1 MPGTIVGRSLR
12 LLLGVGL
19 GLAVWLALR
28 LPVLERDM
36 AALHAAPAPLLP
48 TAEAPPLPAAT
59 ANARFL
65 PVAAVTGA
73 AAARDVAV
81 AEVAVAQAALELA
94 QARLRLVQIEAGM
107 PVARPHVSV
116 RPEPIPGPAYRW
128 SYAPR
133 VAAAPRVA
141 HNPVMLAM
149 AASAVPAD
157 PAATAVP
164 PPQAAPAPAPLPA
177 SLPAGAGHD
186 LATAAYA
193 RLSAGDRRGAVAL
206 FDAALA
212 TDPVPEDATLRPV
225 WTAERR
231 RLVRR
236 WSGDAYT
243 LLRDPGPAGPA
254 ASPVLGG
261 GQSGGTLAWT
271 LDPLARRPLA
281 VVARY
286 NAASRGGNIDP
297 ATGQAAF
304 GVRWQPLKGVSLSAE
319 RLVSIGV
326 FSRDDWALRLAG
338 GAEGKRGQLVW
349 SGYGEAGVLGAGDV
363 FAGAQLRAGLPVV
376 RLGKVA
382 LLAGP
387 GAWASIQ
394 HGSGFTT
401 GRVDVGPTL
410 VLRAP
415 LKRLAIDVSA
425 DWRFRAAGNASP
437 GSGPALTI
445 STGF

>member
-1 MPGTIVGRSLR
+1 MKPGTIVGRSLR

-28 LPVLERDM
+28 LPVLERDL

-48 TAEAPPLPAAT
+48 TPAAS
-59 ANARFL
+59 AGFL
-65 PVAAVTGA
+65 PVATVMGAGA
-73 AAARDVAV
+73 APDVAV
-81 AEVAVAQAALELA
+81 AAAEVAVAQAALALA
-94 QARLRLVQIEAGM
+94 QAQLRLVQIEAGM
-107 PVARPHVSV
+107 PVALPQVRV

-128 SYAPR
+128 SHAPR
-133 VAAAPRVA
+133 VAAGPRLA
-141 HNPVMLAM
+141 QNPMMLAM

-157 PAATAVP
+157 PAAM
-164 PPQAAPAPAPLPA
+164 APAPSKGSRAPAPLPA
-177 SLPAGAGHD
+177 PLPTGAGHD

-193 RLSAGDRRGAVAL
+193 RLSAGDRRAAVAL

-212 TDPVPEDATLRPV
+212 TDPVPQDATLRPV

-304 GVRWQPLKGVSLSAE
+304 GVRWQPVKGVSLSAE

-363 FAGAQLRAGLPVV
+363 FAGAQLRAGLPVL

-387 GAWASIQ
+387 AAWASIQ

-415 LKRLAIDVSA
+415 LRRLAIDVSA